1 MALELGVI
9 ADDLTGGMMVASLL
23 EREGVRCP
31 LVTSAEALADL
42 DGDCGAVVVGK
53 KLRLIPAADART
65 EVSAIGSALKAVDAK
80 RIYYKYCATFDCT
93 DEGNIGPAAE
103 ALLAVTGGDRVIFAP
118 AFPEYSVTV
127 FQGRL
132 FVGDR
137 LLSESFKQYDPVT
150 PMTNANLMQVLKPQM
165 TEPVGLISHRV
176 LHRGLKAAREYVD
189 AQVAS
194 GVRAFVIDS
203 VDDDDVTRV
212 AELVD
217 DWNVTTGGDALPG
230 FLARQWLPA
239 DHPPGDRTVLPAAP
253 GHEAV
258 IAGSCAPPTL
268 RQLDHFETRYPVF
281 RIDLA
286 GSDDGLLDQIRG
298 WAAEH
303 VPQGP
308 VAVCTSADVAGV
320 ERAQEALGKDGAA
333 ARADSL
339 LGEAAKILYELG
351 VRKLVVAGG
360 ETSGQVFGALG
371 IRQVEVGS
379 FDDLSG
385 GYCFSHAPGPLA
397 MVVKAGGLGNATFF
411 EYAFERMRRSE
422 QGGVQ

>member
-31 LVTSAEALADL
+31 LVTSAEALESLDPEAD
-42 DGDCGAVVVGK
+42 AVVVGK

-65 EVSAIGSALKAVDAK
+65 EVSAIGRALKAIDTK

-132 FVGDR
+132 FVGDK

-150 PMTNANLMQVLKPQM
+150 PMTNANLMQVLEPQM

-176 LHRGLKAAREYVD
+176 LQRGLEAARDYVD

-194 GVRAFVIDS
+194 GTRAFVIDS
-203 VDDDDVTRV
+203 VDDDDVT
-212 AELVD
+212 ELVD
-217 DWNVTTGGDALPG
+217 DWSVTTGGDALPG

-268 RQLDHFETRYPVF
+268 RQLDYFETRHAVF
-281 RIDLA
+281 RIDLVE
-286 GSDDGLLDQIRG
+286 SDDGLLDKFRD

-303 VPQGP
+303 VPLGP
-308 VAVCTSADVAGV
+308 VAVSTSADVAGV
-320 ERAQEALGKDGAA
+320 ERAQKALGKDEAA

-339 LGEAAKILYELG
+339 LGEAAKILYDLG

-360 ETSGQVFGALG
+360 ETSGQVLGALG

-397 MVVKAGGLGNATFF
+397 IVVKAGGLGNATFF
-411 EYAFERMRRSE
+411 EYALERMKRSE
-422 QGGVQ
+422 QLGGVEK